1 MAGGK
6 VKKGFFFYLL
16 MFLILIV
23 AFVGVCMTI
32 MLFNP
37 GKSVLGF
44 VYFKNNKEIL
54 VEKTTD
60 SSETAIDFSKDT
72 FSTINVDA
80 GNVDVI
86 VQNNDNYKKSGL
98 YIINNTKGFVKSSD
112 QVEFEYSVEKSG
124 DTLNIKL
131 NSTRGFLNL
140 SNDVKLIIHY
150 GKIKENKLNSTTLNI
165 TTTAGSV
172 NIGGAYSAGHSAD
185 IYPASVNI
193 ETGSGNVSFTRN
205 ATNIYKEL
213 KIKTDSGSV
222 DLTQVVDKINPDE
235 TRNDALKAT
244 TGDINISTKSG
255 TIDLKKVASK
265 ILLSSE
271 TGTIRAT
278 EISASTEFKTYS
290 SIIDI
295 VKISGNVD
303 FSNGS
308 EIMSSC
314 KVYIDEI
321 TGNLNVPQAR
331 DSEFTI
337 KKISGHVNIHATN
350 GNISL
355 GTEKDPLSKSV
366 YVETVSGNVSTYLTG
381 SSTRFFKTE
390 KGNISLNYPTEIRG
404 YTSIETDKGTTNVVF
419 GQDSAVKFEFRLKN
433 ETEDNKFDLGKVSF
447 DILNGKKLSSNP
459 YYYNSNEGNVKG
471 RVQIVTNSG
480 VNLDLA

>member
-44 VYFKNNKEIL
+44 VYYKNNKEIL
-54 VEKTTD
+54 IEKTTD
-60 SSETAIDFSKDT
+60 SSGTAINLADDSFSK
-72 FSTINVDA
+72 INIDA

-86 VQNNDNYKKSGL
+86 VQNNDDFKKSGL
-98 YIINNTKGFVKSSD
+98 YIVNNTKGFVKSSD
-112 QVEFEYSVEKSG
+112 LVKFEYSVEKSG
-124 DTLNIKL
+124 GTLNVKL

-140 SNDVKLIIHY
+140 SNDIKLIIHY
-150 GKIKENKLNSTTLNI
+150 GKIAENKLNNTILNI
-165 TTTAGSV
+165 KTTAGSV
-172 NIGGAYSAGHSAD
+172 NIGGGYNAGHCAD
-185 IYPASVNI
+185 VYPASVNI
-193 ETGSGNVSFTRN
+193 ETGSGNVLFTKN
-205 ATNIYKEL
+205 ATNIYRL
-213 KIKTDSGSV
+213 IKIKTESGSV
-222 DLTQVVDKINPDE
+222 DLTQVVDKINTDE
-235 TRNDALKAT
+235 TRNDALRAT
-244 TGDINISTKSG
+244 AGDINISTKSG

-295 VKISGNVD
+295 DKISGNVD

-321 TGNLNVPQAR
+321 TGNLNVPQSR
-331 DSEFTI
+331 DSEFVV
-337 KKISGHVNIHATN
+337 KKIGGNVNIHATN
-350 GNISL
+350 GNIVL

-366 YVETVSGNVSTYLTG
+366 YVETVNGNVTTYLTG
-381 SSTRFFKTE
+381 SSSRFFKTE
-390 KGNISLNYPTEIRG
+390 KGNINVTYPSAIRG

-419 GQDSAVKFEFRLKN
+419 GKDSAVKFEFRLKN
-433 ETEDNKFDLGKVSF
+433 ETEENKFDLGNVYF

-459 YYYNSNEGNVKG
+459 YFYNSNESTVKG
-471 RVQIVTNSG
+471 RVEIISNSG